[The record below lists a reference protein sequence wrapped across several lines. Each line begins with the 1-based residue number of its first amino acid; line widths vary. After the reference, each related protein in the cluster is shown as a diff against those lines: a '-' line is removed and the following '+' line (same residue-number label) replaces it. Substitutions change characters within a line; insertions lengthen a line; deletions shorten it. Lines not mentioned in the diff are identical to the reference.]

1 LFPDLP
7 TIGEFYRGYEV
18 TIWLGLFAPA
28 GTPEPIVTALR
39 SEVQKVLAQPE
50 LADKLNVTGALQPLL
65 ESPQDFATLI
75 KSDYDKYGKLAR
87 DIGIKVE

>member
-1 LFPDLP
+1 M
-7 TIGEFYRGYEV
+7 

-39 SEVQKVLAQPE
+39 SEVQKMLGQPE

-65 ESPQDFATLI
+65 ESPQGFAALI
-75 KSDYDKYGKLAR
+75 KSDYAKYGKLAR